1 MAFPKPLASDDLH
14 TAFQHAELSVL
25 AVASGG
31 TSKWALVDPDGC
43 VDHQDGKWAAGVPV
57 QLVPLPAESL
67 FDVPLLPAEY
77 ETRSEDERG
86 CGLVCSLARATLSRS
101 PPPASWAPPASAS

>member
-1 MAFPKPLASDDLH
+1 MARPSAGRLTSGDLRF
-14 TAFQHAELSVL
+14 AFQHAERSVL

-31 TSKWALVDPDGC
+31 TSKWTLVDPDGC
-43 VDHQDGKWAAGVPV
+43 VGGVTRDGQWAVGVPV

-77 ETRSEDERG
+77 ERRSEDEP
-86 CGLVCSLARATLSRS
+86 CGLVCWLA
-101 PPPASWAPPASAS
+101 